1 MCLPALA
8 PIGVALGATTATSA
22 AALGTVTVLA
32 VVAAGATAFVA
43 YDAQANA
50 AQEQNRYREE
60 LRIAQNKQYEQTI
73 EGVERDVGNQIDALT
88 AQKIQQNDA
97 IRRELYGVTNEARA
111 AQGMARAQLAS
122 LGVEGNSAFMLHN
135 QFESRLGLFDAT
147 AERNRSAVYRQ
158 LDMEAKSIYARGQS
172 IINSGYPS
180 PLPPSATV
188 SIGTSIMNGINS
200 GISIFG
206 SLQPFA
212 SGYGQVGNAGTS
224 TAGPMSQRGSA
235 AYYNAQLQPWRF

>member
-1 MCLPALA
+1 MCAPFLA
-8 PIGVALGATTATSA
+8 PLGVALGASAEA
-22 AALGTVTVLA
+22 AAAVGTIAALS
-32 VVAAGATAFVA
+32 VVAAGATAIVA

-73 EGVERDVGNQIDALT
+73 EGVERDVANQIDALT

-135 QFESRLGLFDAT
+135 QFEARLGLFDAT
-147 AERNRSAVYRQ
+147 AERNRSALYRQ

-180 PLPPSATV
+180 PLPPAATV
-188 SIGTSIMNGINS
+188 SLGTSIMNGVTT

-212 SGYGQVGNAGTS
+212 SGYGQVGQAGQ
-224 TAGPMSQRGSA
+224 GGSSPA
-235 AYYNAQLQPWRF
+235 MPASHWDAMNSDWRFA